1 VIEETQAPIKET
13 QAPTFQPD
21 LKTVEWLL
29 TTTRTVRQGLD
40 LERPVDRSVIEDC
53 LDLAIQAPNAE
64 SRQNWR
70 WYVITEPHRRRL
82 IADYYRIAWTVRNR
96 DSTGRR
102 HRRWRDAQG
111 VAQRTH
117 ASAQW
122 LVDHMHEVPV
132 LVMPCVLGKPVT
144 SQEVQQLETLWETD
158 HFGGYQPRIGLA
170 LDSTFYG
177 SIFPAIW
184 SFQLALRSRGLGS
197 AITTLH
203 LPFHEFI
210 AAELGIPVPVTQIAL
225 LPVAYTKRPE
235 FRPANRKPARSL
247 TYWDKWGPTRA
258 DSSIREAFLAHW
270 KESGA
275 QQPDRETTGNGYER
289 NR

>member
-1 VIEETQAPIKET
+1 VIEETPAPAFQA
-13 QAPTFQPD
+13 D
-21 LKTVEWLL
+21 LQTVDWLL
-29 TTTRTVRQGLD
+29 TTTRTVRQGID
-40 LERPVDRSVIEDC
+40 LERPVERSVIEDC

-70 WYVITEPHRRRL
+70 WFIITDPHRRQI
-82 IADYYRIAWTVRNR
+82 IADYYRIAWSGLNR
-96 DSTGRR
+96 DTTARH
-102 HRRWRDAQG
+102 HRRWRDSRG

-132 LVMPCVLGKPVT
+132 LVMPCVLGKPIST
-144 SQEVQQLETLWETD
+144 HEVEELETAWKTD
-158 HFGGYQPRIGLA
+158 DFGGYQPRIGLV
-170 LDSTFYG
+170 LDATFYG

-197 AITTLH
+197 AITTMH

-210 AAELGIPVPVTQIAL
+210 AAEMGIPLPVTQIAL
-225 LPVAYTKRPE
+225 LPVGYTKRTE
-235 FRPANRKPARSL
+235 FRPAQRKPARSL
-247 TYWDKWGPTRA
+247 TYWDKWGPPRT
-258 DSSIREAFLAHW
+258 DSSIREAYIARL
-270 KESGA
+270 KDSSS
-275 QQPDRETTGNGYER
+275 QPTYSEITGNGHER